1 MITGFE
7 QIYEQLV
14 AGPAVVST
22 STVPA
27 SYIDVSGF
35 ERFQFKINMGATDG
49 TLDAQVKQATA
60 AAGTG
65 SKNITGAAITQLS
78 ATDDN
83 KQAIIEVQTSK
94 LDINNDFRYVAIT
107 LTASGTTT
115 LSCEFRGLNPDKAPV
130 TQPAAFVE
138 QVFVGG

>member
-14 AGPAVVST
+14 AGPAVVAT
-22 STVPA
+22 GTVPA
-27 SYIDVSGF
+27 SYIDVSNF

-49 TLDAQVKQATA
+49 VLDAQVVQATA

-83 KQAIIEVQTSK
+83 KQALIEVQVSK
-94 LDINNDFRYVAIT
+94 MDINNDFRYVAIT
-107 LTASGTTT
+107 ITAAGTTT
-115 LSCEFRGLNPDKAPV
+115 LSCEFRGLNVGRAPV
-130 TQPAAFVE
+130 TQHTNVDE
-138 QVFVGG
+138 MVFVGG